1 MTLNLI
7 LNGDDTSQIPVL
19 LAHGLFGSAR
29 NLGGIARR
37 LAETRRVISVD
48 MRNHGDSFHDPDHS
62 YPALAEDLAK
72 VIAQFGGRADVI
84 GHSMG
89 GKAVMTLALSH
100 PEMVG
105 RLAVLD
111 ISPISYRHNQDGLI
125 AAMQGLK
132 RHGLTLRSEADRRLS
147 TSIDDPGVRAFLLQ
161 SLDLKSD
168 PAQWKMNLDAL
179 SQQMLVIV
187 GWPDTL
193 APGAFTGPALVLAG
207 AASTYCD
214 PDGQSAI
221 RRFFPQAQVELLP
234 GLGHWLHAEDP
245 KGIADR
251 LVAFL
256 SA

>member
-7 LNGDDTSQIPVL
+7 ITGDDTSQIPVL

-48 MRNHGDSFHDPDHS
+48 MRNHGESFHDADHS
-62 YPALAEDLAK
+62 YTALAGDLAE
-72 VIAQFGGRADVI
+72 VIAQFGGRADLI

-89 GKAVMTLALSH
+89 GKAVMTLALSQ

-111 ISPISYRHNQDGLI
+111 ISPLGYRHDQNRLI
-125 AAMQGLK
+125 AAMQGLDLQ
-132 RHGLTLRSEADRRLS
+132 GLTLRSEADRRLS
-147 TSIDDPGVRAFLLQ
+147 AAIDDAGVRAFLLQ

-168 PAQWKMNLDAL
+168 PPQWKMNLDVLA
-179 SQQMLVIV
+179 QQMPVIV
-187 GWPDTL
+187 GWPEGL
-193 APGAFTGPALVLAG
+193 VPGAFTGPALFLAG
-207 AASTYCD
+207 AESNYCD
-214 PDGQSAI
+214 LEGQGAI
-221 RRFFPQAQVELLP
+221 HRFFPQAQVELLP

-251 LVAFL
+251 LANFL